1 VPLLIVVVV
10 SVAAGFAAWAGVR
23 RWPQADPARAA
34 SDAVG
39 DRLARRRG
47 VRAFLRSRLDP
58 AVTTGLAL
66 TAAVVALAVTGTIF
80 GVVIYMVR
88 RSAGVVTIDEWAAR
102 WAADQVHGASLDLLR
117 AITWLGSTPV
127 IVALAVAGA
136 VVAAWRWR
144 RPSVLLFITIVVAG
158 QFLLMNLIK
167 IAVERARPDLQRLST
182 FSGPS
187 FPSGH
192 ATAAAATFAA
202 LAVIIGMRRGTS
214 TRAILLGSGVAIAV
228 AVGCSRILLGVH
240 WFSDVV
246 AGLALGWTWFAVCA
260 VAFGGRLLRF
270 GEPAKAAEGGERR
283 SPERS
288 HPDLKLRQPARFEN
302 GAR

>member
-1 VPLLIVVVV
+1 V
-10 SVAAGFAAWAGVR
+10 SVAAGFTAWAGVR

-34 SDAVG
+34 SDALADG
-39 DRLARRRG
+39 LARPRG
-47 VRAFLRSRLDP
+47 IRAFLRSRFDP

-66 TAAVVALAVTGTIF
+66 TAAVVALTVTGTIF

-88 RSAGVVTIDEWAAR
+88 RSSGVVTIDEWAAR
-102 WAADQVHGASLDLLR
+102 WAADHVHGANLDVLR
-117 AITWLGSTPV
+117 AVTWLGSTPV
-127 IVALAVAGA
+127 VIALAIA
-136 VVAAWRWR
+136 VAAYGLWRWR
-144 RPSVLLFITIVVAG
+144 RRSVLLFVTIVVAG

-167 IAVERARPDLQRLST
+167 LAVERARPDYQRLST

-192 ATAAAATFAA
+192 ATAAAATFAV
-202 LAVIIGMRRGTS
+202 LAVIVGLGRSTS
-214 TRAILLGSGVAIAV
+214 TRAILLGTGVAIAV

-246 AGLALGWTWFAVCA
+246 AGLALGWTWFALCA

-270 GEPAKAAEGGERR
+270 GEPAKADDGDAVGDRR
-283 SPERS
+283 TVRA
-288 HPDLKLRQPARFEN
+288 LT
-302 GAR
+302 

>member
-1 VPLLIVVVV
+1 VPLLIVALAC
-10 SVAAGFAAWAGVR
+10 VAAGSVAWWGVR

-34 SDAVG
+34 SDAVAG
-39 DRLARRRG
+39 ELERHDTARS
-47 VRAFLRSRLDP
+47 FLRSRLDP
-58 AVTTGLAL
+58 TVTTGLAL
-66 TAAVVALAVTGTIF
+66 TAAMIALVVTGTVF

-88 RSAGVVTIDEWAAR
+88 RRSGVVTVDEWIAR
-102 WAADQVHGASLDLLR
+102 WAADHVHGPTLDLLR

-127 IVALAVAGA
+127 IIALAL
-136 VVAAWRWR
+136 VAAGYGVWRWR
-144 RPSVLLFITIVVAG
+144 RPSVLLFLTIVVAG

-167 IAVERARPDLQRLST
+167 LTVERARPDVQRLST

-202 LAVIIGMRRGTS
+202 LAVIVGLRRSTS
-214 TRAILLGSGVAIAV
+214 VRAILLGAGVAIAV

-246 AGLALGWTWFAVCA
+246 AGLALGWTWFALCA
-260 VAFGGRLLRF
+260 VAFGGRWLRF
-270 GEPAKAAEGGERR
+270 G
-283 SPERS
+283 
-288 HPDLKLRQPARFEN
+288 DPARPDPLHRTEDRRPTE
-302 GAR
+302 ALR